1 MPISSIEMSR
11 AVNTLQLKPEQPVL
25 NARVSRMVP
34 KKRLRSQR
42 RHALALGLASLLIAG
57 SGHAASLLQSDG
69 PVRATTTYRAT
80 YEDTLL
86 DVARRFK
93 LGYVEVVAANPGT
106 DPWVP
111 GEGTNV
117 VLPTVHLM
125 PDAEPEGI
133 IVNLADM
140 RLYYFAEPGGPM
152 QSFPIGIGRD
162 GLTTPLGSTQVVR
175 KQKDPTWRPTA
186 RMRAENPE
194 LPQAVP
200 AGPDNP
206 LGNRAMYLGWPQYL
220 IHGTNKPLG
229 IGRRTSSGCVR
240 MYPEDVEYLYD
251 RVKVGTKVT
260 VVDQPIKLSWIDGE
274 LYIEAHPTQK
284 QSDQIEESGKFEPIL
299 DSSVVDQVLAV
310 ASAEAPMLDWS
321 RIRQATIERR
331 GYPIRIT
338 R

>member
-1 MPISSIEMSR
+1 MSDT
-11 AVNTLQLKPEQPVL
+11 A
-25 NARVSRMVP
+25 P

-42 RHALALGLASLLIAG
+42 RPLALGLAALGLAHLLSSGG
-57 SGHAASLLQSDG
+57 SHAASLLGTNG
-69 PVRATTTYRAT
+69 PDRATTTYRAT

-86 DVARRFK
+86 EVARRFK
-93 LGYVEVVAANPGT
+93 LGYVEMVAANPGT
-106 DPWVP
+106 DPWIP

-125 PDAEPEGI
+125 PDAAPEGI
-133 IVNLADM
+133 IINLADM
-140 RLYYFAEPGGPM
+140 RLYWFETPGGPV

-162 GLTTPLGSTQVVR
+162 GLTTPIGSTQVVR
-175 KQKDPTWRPTA
+175 KQKDPTWRPTP
-186 RMRAENPE
+186 RMRSENPE
-194 LPQAVP
+194 LPEAVP

-206 LGNRAMYLGWPQYL
+206 LGNRAMYLGWSQYL

-229 IGRRTSSGCVR
+229 IGRRASSGCVR
-240 MYPEDVEYLYD
+240 MYPEDIEYLYD
-251 RVKVGTKVT
+251 RIEVGTKVT
-260 VVDQPIKLSWIDGE
+260 VVDQPIKLTWIDGA
-274 LYIEAHPTQK
+274 LYMEAHPTQK

-310 ASAEAPMLDWS
+310 AGTEAPRLDWS

-331 GYPIRIT
+331 GYPIRVT

>member
-1 MPISSIEMSR
+1 
-11 AVNTLQLKPEQPVL
+11 
-25 NARVSRMVP
+25 MVP

-42 RHALALGLASLLIAG
+42 HLAFGLAAFGLVNLLSSG
-57 SGHAASLLQSDG
+57 SGDAASLLESNG
-69 PVRATTTYRAT
+69 PDRAITTYRAT

-86 DVARRFK
+86 EVARRFK

-133 IVNLADM
+133 IINLADM
-140 RLYYFAEPGGPM
+140 RLYYFEEPGGPV

-162 GLTTPLGSTQVVR
+162 GLTTPIGSTQVAR

-186 RMRAENPE
+186 RMRGENPE
-194 LPQAVP
+194 LPEAVP
-200 AGPDNP
+200 PGPDNP
-206 LGNRAMYLGWPQYL
+206 LGNRAMYLGWSQYL

-229 IGRRTSSGCVR
+229 IGRRASSGCVR
-240 MYPEDVEYLYD
+240 MYPEDAEYLYD
-251 RVKVGTKVT
+251 RIEVGTKVT
-260 VVDQPIKLSWIDGE
+260 VVDQPIKLTRIDGA
-274 LYIEAHPTQK
+274 LYMEAHPTQK

-310 ASAEAPMLDWS
+310 AGAEAPLLDWS

-331 GYPIRIT
+331 GYPIRIS

>member
-1 MPISSIEMSR
+1 MSDT
-11 AVNTLQLKPEQPVL
+11 A
-25 NARVSRMVP
+25 P
-34 KKRLRSQR
+34 KKRLRLR
-42 RHALALGLASLLIAG
+42 RRDLAFGLAAFGLVNLLVSG
-57 SGHAASLLQSDG
+57 SGDAAGLLESNGAD
-69 PVRATTTYRAT
+69 RATTTYRAT

-86 DVARRFK
+86 EVARRFK

-125 PDAEPEGI
+125 PEADPEGI
-133 IVNLADM
+133 IINLADM
-140 RLYYFAEPGGPM
+140 RLYYFEEPGGPV

-162 GLTTPLGSTQVVR
+162 GLTTPIGSTQVVR

-186 RMRAENPE
+186 RMRSENPE
-194 LPQAVP
+194 LPEAVP
-200 AGPDNP
+200 PGPDNP
-206 LGNRAMYLGWPQYL
+206 LGNRAMYLGWSQYL

-229 IGRRTSSGCVR
+229 IGRRASSGCVR

-251 RVKVGTKVT
+251 RIDVGTKVT
-260 VVDQPIKLSWIDGE
+260 VVDQPIKLTWIDGA
-274 LYIEAHPTQK
+274 LYMEAHPTQK

-310 ASAEAPMLDWS
+310 AGAEAPLLDWS

-331 GYPIRIT
+331 GYPIRVT

>member
-1 MPISSIEMSR
+1 
-11 AVNTLQLKPEQPVL
+11 
-25 NARVSRMVP
+25 MVP

-42 RHALALGLASLLIAG
+42 RHALAFGLASLLIAG
-57 SGHAASLLQSDG
+57 SGHAASLLESDG
-69 PVRATTTYRAT
+69 LDRATTTYRAT

-111 GEGTNV
+111 GEGTDV

-133 IVNLADM
+133 IINLADM
-140 RLYYFAEPGGPM
+140 RLYYFQEPGGPM

-162 GLTTPLGSTQVVR
+162 GLTTPKGSTQVAR

-186 RMRAENPE
+186 RMRAEKPE
-194 LPQAVP
+194 LPEAVP
-200 AGPDNP
+200 PGPENP

-229 IGRRTSSGCVR
+229 IGRRVSSGCIR

-251 RVKVGTKVT
+251 QVKIGTKVT
-260 VVDQPIKLSWIDGE
+260 VVDQPIKLSWIDGA
-274 LYIEAHPTQK
+274 LYIEAHPTQR

-310 ASAEAPMLDWS
+310 ASVEAPMLDWS